1 MKKIFVLFQFVLCFS
16 VFSQTNQK
24 RIILLDFDTNQPIDE
39 AVVIVLKTKQVLMTN
54 SDGIVEFEIKGGT
67 NLKVTHSTYLPI
79 TIKWA
84 SLNELENIIFLK
96 SKLTALDDIVI
107 TSRNPHEI
115 IMDLI
120 DNSTKI
126 LNVPARLKVYSRE
139 FFKLNGEYAY
149 FNDGL
154 INFQLYKEH
163 KKVKSILLLEQNR
176 SFGLIDDDIA
186 SDLLGYNLNSMME
199 KYYVFSVLRPL
210 TDDKIR
216 KKYNFIVKVNP
227 TNQDYNNIIATP
239 IPVENTKEPLDDFK
253 IVYDVKRK
261 LIIEVTAVISPE
273 TLTTVEENTA
283 KGTKNIIKSVFK
295 TNYRVDLGN
304 YYLVS
309 SNEEINYSVNVGNE
323 IKNIEILNNLI
334 TTNFNIQNF
343 TYNDSQ
349 VFKDKSLFN
358 AKNSILTDYWNVSG
372 LTPTA
377 KELEIINKISN

>member
-1 MKKIFVLFQFVLCFS
+1 MKRIFVLFQFIFCFTL
-16 VFSQTNQK
+16 FSQTNEK
-24 RIILLDFDTNQPIDE
+24 RVILLDFDTNQPITE
-39 AVVIVLKTKQVLMTN
+39 AVVLVLKTKQVLLTN
-54 SDGIVEFEIKGGT
+54 EEGAVAFEIKGGS
-67 NLKVTHSTYLPI
+67 NLKVTHSSYLPI

-84 SLNELENIIFLK
+84 SLNQMENIFYMK

-115 IMDLI
+115 IKDLV
-120 DNSTKI
+120 DNSIKT
-126 LNVPARLKVYSRE
+126 LSVPARLKVYSRE
-139 FFKLNGEYAY
+139 FFKLNGDYTY

-154 INFQLYKEH
+154 INFQLYREQ

-176 SFGLIDDDIA
+176 SFGLVEDDIS

-199 KYYVFSVLRPL
+199 KYYIFSILRPL
-210 TDDKIR
+210 TDDKIM
-216 KKYNFIVKVNP
+216 KKYNFVIKVNP
-227 TNQDYNNIIATP
+227 LNQDYNNIIATP
-239 IPVENTKEPLDDFK
+239 IPVEKSTEVSDDFK

-261 LIIEVTAVISPE
+261 LIIEITAMASPE
-273 TLTTVEENTA
+273 TLASVEENTA
-283 KGTKNIIKSVFK
+283 KGFKNIIRSVFK
-295 TNYRVDLGN
+295 TNYRVDFGN

-309 SNEEINYSVNVGNE
+309 SNEEINYTVNVGNE
-323 IKNIEILNNLI
+323 TKNIEILNNLI

-349 VFKDKSLFN
+349 VFKDKTLFN
-358 AKNSILTDYWNVSG
+358 AKNSILTEYWNVSG